1 MVATYL
7 ELFTNYVKE
16 ASKSTQRKIRKE
28 HIIDMKKYYKS
39 TEVSKIINEPV
50 TTLVRWY
57 NETPEYFGEV
67 RKYGKRNPKRYTES
81 QVKKFKV
88 VKFYKQTSKEKIF
101 KLLESKI

>member
-1 MVATYL
+1 MSKVIDKDGHYL
-7 ELFTNYVKE
+7 IHPPKLSWMGV
-16 ASKSTQRKIRKE
+16 
-28 HIIDMKKYYKS
+28 KKYYKS

-57 NETPEYFGEV
+57 NETPDYFGEV